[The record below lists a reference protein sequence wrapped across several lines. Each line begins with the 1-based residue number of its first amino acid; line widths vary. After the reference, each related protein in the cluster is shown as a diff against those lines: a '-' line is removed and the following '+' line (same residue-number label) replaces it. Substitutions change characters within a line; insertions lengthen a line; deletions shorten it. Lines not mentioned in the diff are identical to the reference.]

1 MNDEPKKKKIVDAN
15 VASWNRSKDE
25 ESVSRSKEA
34 VPITADFSD
43 IMRNAISTL
52 NKW

>member
-15 VASWNRSKDE
+15 VASWNRSK

-34 VPITADFSD
+34 VPKTADFSD

>member
-1 MNDEPKKKKIVDAN
+1 MNDEPKKKIIDAN
-15 VASWNRSKDE
+15 VASWNRSK